1 MTFEDRLALISVAS
15 TLEVALVHLKE
26 GRQGALQQAI
36 KEALLRLNIVLE
48 K

>member
-1 MTFEDRLALISVAS
+1 VTFDDRLALVAVATS
-15 TLEVALVHLKE
+15 LEVALVHLKE